1 MTEWLHQE
9 RARHLDPDTWILG
22 QIPST
27 LVGAWVPCRLEI
39 TENHPAYGHLAVY
52 CQRYWGSEKE
62 KPRDYGDSVCPKADA
77 FIEEHREQW
86 RLQSQNAPLTTN
98 SDREN
103 DVNENEGR
111 DMGIHEDKN
120 ISLNKTQAHLYL
132 LENTPS
138 VKDYH
143 DGLRFLYAFPGERVD
158 ERHPVL
164 IRKEYL
170 LLYDKM
176 KSLHQSRHIAIL
188 TGQPGIGNMHPCP
201 LLHLRS

>member
-1 MTEWLHQE
+1 MRLPGFSTVFSVGYSTTTSQVSLIRQN
-9 RARHLDPDTWILG
+9 PLG
-22 QIPST
+22 SCT
-27 LVGAWVPCRLEI
+27 DVFLFDGFMVVGAWVPCRLEI

-52 CQRYWGSEKE
+52 CKRYWGSEKE

-77 FIEEHREQW
+77 FIIEEHREQW

-120 ISLNKTQAHLYL
+120 ISLNKT
-132 LENTPS
+132 P
-138 VKDYH
+138 
-143 DGLRFLYAFPGERVD
+143 FRVD

-164 IRKEYL
+164 IRKDAKEYL

-176 KSLHQSRHIAIL
+176 KSLHQSRHIAVL
-188 TGQPGIGNMHPCP
+188 AGQPGIGNLHPCP
-201 LLHLRS
+201 PLHLRS